1 MPYEPPSLT
10 ALLWPRADEEGERGR
25 DRFGELAGG
34 PPSLSLT
41 TASWVAHLLVTPS
54 SAVAEAGGVRVVLHG
69 EVYERGDQA
78 GAIAADWSRRGAAV
92 AAELN
97 GSFALLVVDE
107 GRDSVSVVTDRLGSR
122 RLFCSAVDGGTLL
135 SSAFAPHR
143 RVRRTPDP
151 TGVMS
156 YLVNGRA
163 FAGRTVLDGVRQLER
178 ASIHRLTD
186 GGLSATPYWH
196 VRFDPSPAPEE
207 ELGRELTD
215 RLATAV
221 DRCLFDQPT
230 PFLALSGGKDS
241 RGIAAQLRWGA
252 GVDDVQCFS
261 FVRGRPRAECD
272 EHVAAQLARALG
284 YPHRLVQSYDGDL
297 VTTVLDNAAAGEGN
311 TNLVHEVAGWKAM
324 AEQFAAAERPMV
336 LTGDTALGWDDVTLR
351 TSHDVLDA
359 LFIQDA
365 AATPALRDVLPA
377 PTFRDMAEGLEAD
390 RDAIWSRCA
399 DLDDLHDAADFLN
412 IDQRLP
418 YTILPWREAF
428 TGRSATVRRPF
439 LDNDLLDLVTVLPT
453 ELRRGKRL
461 YRRALATRHP
471 ELAGVPFARDQ
482 NFRID
487 HPTEVPRHEAAL
499 RRLIDG
505 QSSVVDDLVPPEV
518 AHRLLAAAVRSA
530 PPQWR
535 GPARRAAKR
544 VVPASLRT
552 RVRSRL
558 PEPLV
563 LPVPPALLL
572 VRLLILRAG
581 LPS

>member
-1 MPYEPPSLT
+1 VPYEPPSLT
-10 ALLWPRADEEGERGR
+10 AYLCHRRDGDAERQRA
-25 DRFGELAGG
+25 RFEELAGA
-34 PPSLSLT
+34 PPSLSLA
-41 TASWVAHLLVTPS
+41 TATWVAH
-54 SAVAEAGGVRVVLHG
+54 VRVSPASAAVDTGPMGLVLHG
-69 EVYERGDQA
+69 ETYEAGEQG
-78 GAIAADWSRRGAAV
+78 GAIASSWSVRGDAV
-92 AAELN
+92 AGELN
-97 GSFALLVVDE
+97 GSFALLVADRERDE
-107 GRDSVSVVTDRLGSR
+107 LAVVTDRLGSR
-122 RLFCSAVDGGTLL
+122 RLFCSTVDGGTLI

-143 RVRRTPDP
+143 RVRRTVDP

-163 FAGRTVLDGVRQLER
+163 FGGRTVLDGVRQLER
-178 ASIHRLTD
+178 ASVHRFGVDGLT
-186 GGLSATPYWH
+186 ATPHWL
-196 VRFDPSPAPEE
+196 VRFEPSPAPEDQ
-207 ELGRELTD
+207 LRRELSD
-215 RLATAV
+215 RLAAAV
-221 DRCLFDQPT
+221 ERCVFDRPT

-241 RGIAAQLRWGA
+241 RGIGAELRWGA
-252 GVDDVQCFS
+252 EVDGVQCFS
-261 FVRGRPRAECD
+261 FVRGKPRAECD
-272 EHVAAQLARALG
+272 EHVAAQLAGFLG

-297 VTTVLDNAAAGEGN
+297 VATVLDNAAAGEGN

-324 AEQFAAAERPMV
+324 AEHFAAADRPVV
-336 LTGDTALGWDDVTLR
+336 LTGDTALGWDDVTLH
-351 TSHDVLDA
+351 TPQDVLDA
-359 LFIQDA
+359 LFIQNV
-365 AATPALRDVLPA
+365 AATPALRDVLPG
-377 PTFRDMAEGLEAD
+377 PTYRELAEGLEAD

-399 DLDDLHDAADFLN
+399 GIDDLHDAADFLN

-461 YRRALATRHP
+461 YRRALAARYP
-471 ELAGVPFARDQ
+471 ELARVPLARDQ

-505 QSSVVDDLVPPEV
+505 QSSVVDDLVPPEA
-518 AHRLLAAAVRSA
+518 AHRLLAAAVQSS
-530 PPQWR
+530 PQRWR
-535 GPARRAAKR
+535 APARRAAKR

-563 LPVPPALLL
+563 LPLPPALLL